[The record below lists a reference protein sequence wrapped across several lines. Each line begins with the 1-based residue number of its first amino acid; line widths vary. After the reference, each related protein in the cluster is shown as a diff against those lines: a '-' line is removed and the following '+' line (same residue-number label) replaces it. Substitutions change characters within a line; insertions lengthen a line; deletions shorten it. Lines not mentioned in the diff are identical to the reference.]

1 MRAVRFYEYGG
12 AEVLRLEEVPAP
24 EPSDGEVLLRVI
36 TTSVR
41 RTDLEMHAGTGSYF
55 RALLPFQ
62 LGRES
67 SGVVAGLGGGVID
80 WKEGD
85 EVITRNI
92 TPCGSCD
99 NCRRDLPEAC
109 RKPRYQGVSA
119 WGGYADYITV
129 PARSLIRK
137 PAEVSHDQAAAFQG
151 GTLTA
156 WHNLI
161 TRGQLLAG
169 ETVLIRSAS
178 GAVASGGVQVARYAG
193 SHIIATTSGLEKAQ
207 LVQALGADEV
217 IDYTKEDVLQ
227 RVQEI
232 TNGRGVE
239 LFFDTVGGD
248 AFQELAKSLRCGGRI
263 VVPGNAAASEL
274 HFHLGPLIQTQ
285 ATIIFSKGSRPD
297 EARKVL
303 ALIAAKRIKV
313 AISHVF
319 PLEQAAEAHRVLER
333 REQFGRLILDVAG
346 HGYQPNI

>member
-1 MRAVRFYEYGG
+1 MKAVRFYEYGG
-12 AEVLRLEEVPAP
+12 PEVLRFEDVPAP

-55 RALLPFQ
+55 RAPVPFQ

-67 SGVVAGLGGGVID
+67 SGVIAGLGAGVTE

-99 NCRRDLPEAC
+99 ICHRDLPEAC
-109 RKPRYQGVSA
+109 RKPRYQGVSD

-129 PARSLIRK
+129 PARSLMRK

-161 TRGQLLAG
+161 TRGQMLAG

-178 GAVASGGVQVARYAG
+178 GAVASGGVQVARHAG
-193 SHIIATTSGLEKAQ
+193 SHIIATTSGREKAT
-207 LVQALGADEV
+207 LVKALGADVV
-217 IDYTKEDVLQ
+217 IDYNREDVLQ
-227 RVQEI
+227 RVHQS
-232 TNGRGVE
+232 TKGRGVD
-239 LFFDTVGGD
+239 LFFDTVGGNT
-248 AFQELAKSLRCGGRI
+248 FQELAKALRCGGRI

-274 HFHLGPLIQTQ
+274 HFHLGPMIQTQ

-297 EARKVL
+297 EAEKVL
-303 ALIAAKRIKV
+303 RLLAAKRLKV

-319 PLEQAAEAHRVLER
+319 PLERAVEAHRVLER

>member
-1 MRAVRFYEYGG
+1 MKAVRFYEYGG
-12 AEVLRLEEVPAP
+12 PEVLRFEEVPAP
-24 EPSDGEVLLRVI
+24 EPFDGEVLLRVI

-41 RTDLEMHAGTGSYF
+41 RTDLEMHAGMGSYF
-55 RALLPFQ
+55 RAPVPFQ

-67 SGVVAGLGGGVID
+67 SGVVAGLGGGVTD

-99 NCRRDLPEAC
+99 NCRRDLPETC

-119 WGGYADYITV
+119 WGGYADYITI

-137 PAEVSHDQAAAFQG
+137 PAEVGHDQAAAFQG

-193 SHIIATTSGLEKAQ
+193 SHIIATTSGPKKAQ

-227 RVQEI
+227 RVLEI
-232 TNGRGVE
+232 TNGRGVD
-239 LFFDTVGGD
+239 LFFDTVGGNG
-248 AFQELAKSLRCGGRI
+248 FQDLAKTLVSGGRI
-263 VVPGNAAASEL
+263 VVPGNVNGGEL
-274 HFHLGPLIQTQ
+274 YFKVSPLIQNQ
-285 ATIIFSKGSRPD
+285 ATLIFSKGSRPD
-297 EARKVL
+297 EAEKVL
-303 ALIAAKRIKV
+303 GLLGTKQLKV

-319 PLEQAAEAHRVLER
+319 PLEQVAEAHRVLER

>member
-12 AEVLRLEEVPAP
+12 PEVLRLEEVPAP

-41 RTDLEMHAGTGSYF
+41 RTDLQMHAGTGDYF
-55 RALLPFQ
+55 RAPVPFQ

-67 SGVVAGLGGGVID
+67 SGVVAGLGAGVTD
-80 WKEGD
+80 WQEGD

-99 NCRRDLPEAC
+99 ICHRNLPEAC

-129 PARSLIRK
+129 PARSLMKK

-178 GAVASGGVQVARYAG
+178 GAVASGGVQVARHAG
-193 SHIIATTSGLEKAQ
+193 SHIIATTSRPEKATH
-207 LVQALGADEV
+207 VKALGAHVV
-217 IDYTKEDVLQ
+217 IDYNKEDVLQ
-227 RVQEI
+227 RVHES
-232 TNGRGVE
+232 TNGRGVD
-239 LFFDTVGGD
+239 LFFDTVGGN
-248 AFQELAKSLRCGGRI
+248 AFQELAKVLRCGGRI
-263 VVPGNAAASEL
+263 VVPGNAAGSEL
-274 HFHLGPLIQTQ
+274 RFHLGPLIQTQ

-297 EARKVL
+297 EALKVL
-303 ALIAAKRIKV
+303 NLIARNQLKV

-319 PLEQAAEAHRVLER
+319 PLERAADAHRVLER
-333 REQFGRLILDVAG
+333 REQFGRVILDVAEN
-346 HGYQPNI
+346 GYKPNL